1 VEVDFVVTFIG
12 IDMEQLTSLI
22 NNLLDLS
29 AEASPW
35 LLLGLL
41 IAGLMKAWVPSK
53 ILSKHLGK
61 GKSAVV
67 KAALIG
73 APLPLCSC
81 GVIPVATELR
91 RSGASASAT
100 ASFLVATPETG
111 IDSVSVSYAL
121 LGPVFAVYRPL
132 AAIMSAIVTGLLVT
146 TIKDEKIK
154 SPVIEAQ
161 TSASSC
167 CSSQTVKKQNP
178 APTTSSCCSS
188 TPTAEKVIIKP
199 ESSSCCATSETATIT
214 DMPLTQPSALNDF
227 FEKTKTGVYYAA
239 TKLID
244 DIIVW
249 LVIGLTF
256 AAIVRTFMPA
266 EFLLSYGSGLPAMLL
281 MIVISIPMYICATAS
296 TPIAAGFIMA
306 GLSPGT
312 ALVFMMAG
320 PATNISTLGV
330 IKNEMGSA
338 VLIRYLLG
346 VSLCAI
352 GFATLL
358 DFGLNFYHI
367 DINNQMQHAHEI
379 LPHWFG
385 LFCAALI
392 TLLAIKPLR
401 KLVL

>member
-1 VEVDFVVTFIG
+1 MIYSGNTV
-12 IDMEQLTSLI
+12 EQLTSFI
-22 NNLLDLS
+22 KNFIDLS

-41 IAGLMKAWVPSK
+41 IAGLMKAWVPSQ

-61 GKSAVV
+61 GKSAIV

-91 RSGASASAT
+91 RSGASAPAT

-121 LGPVFAVYRPL
+121 LGPIFAVYRPF
-132 AAIMSAIVTGLLVT
+132 AAIMSAIITGGLVSG
-146 TIKDEKIK
+146 IKEEDIKPPTQEEKQTNSACCASK
-154 SPVIEAQ
+154 NPVKESLKATPKESACCSSKPVIEEVKE
-161 TSASSC
+161 TTKKSSC
-167 CSSQTVKKQNP
+167 CSSST
-178 APTTSSCCSS
+178 ATSS
-188 TPTAEKVIIKP
+188 K
-199 ESSSCCATSETATIT
+199 ATTMT
-214 DMPLTQPSALNDF
+214 PSALANF
-227 FEKTKTGVYYAA
+227 VNKTKTGVHYAS

-249 LVIGLTF
+249 LAIGLIF
-256 AAIVRTFMPA
+256 AAIIRTFLPE

-281 MIVISIPMYICATAS
+281 MIAISIPMYICATAS

-338 VLIRYLLG
+338 VLTRYLLG
-346 VSLCAI
+346 VAVCAI
-352 GFATLL
+352 GFGSFL
-358 DFGLNFYHI
+358 DFSLSYFS
-367 DINNQMQHAHEI
+367 INIGEQMQHSHEL
-379 LPHWFG
+379 LPYWFG
-385 LFCAALI
+385 LTCAALI
-392 TLLAIKPLR
+392 ALLAIKPLR
-401 KLVL
+401 RLVI

>member
-1 VEVDFVVTFIG
+1 LDNAV
-12 IDMEQLTSLI
+12 EQLTFFI
-22 NNLLDLS
+22 KNFIDLG

-41 IAGLMKAWVPSK
+41 IAGLMKAWVPTK

-61 GKSAVV
+61 GKSAIV

-91 RSGASASAT
+91 RSGASAPAT

-121 LGPVFAVYRPL
+121 LGPIFSVYRPF
-132 AAIMSAIVTGLLVT
+132 AAIMSAIITGLLVSG
-146 TIKDEKIK
+146 IKEEDIK
-154 SPVIEAQ
+154 SPITDAKQSDKSCCASKQPAPDILPTKPNVSSCCSSKQPIKEIKVEAE
-161 TSASSC
+161 ASSC
-167 CSSQTVKKQNP
+167 CSSTTV
-178 APTTSSCCSS
+178 TR
-188 TPTAEKVIIKP
+188 
-199 ESSSCCATSETATIT
+199 SEVSPIAS
-214 DMPLTQPSALNDF
+214 SALTEF
-227 FEKTKTGVYYAA
+227 FEKTKMGVYYAA

-249 LVIGLTF
+249 LAIGLLF
-256 AAIVRTFMPA
+256 AAIIRTFLPP

-330 IKNEMGSA
+330 IKNEMGGP

-346 VSLCAI
+346 VALCAI
-352 GFATLL
+352 GFASLL
-358 DFGLNFYHI
+358 DFVLNYYS
-367 DINNQMQHAHEI
+367 INISEQMQHSHEL
-379 LPHWFG
+379 LPYWFG
-385 LFCAALI
+385 LTCAGLI
-392 TLLAIKPLR
+392 TFLAIKPLR
-401 KLVL
+401 KLIL